1 MRKQTEKPPVALY
14 QAIETA
20 YQHFNVSLFKG
31 ELPDVLFTVQRQ
43 AGTLGY
49 FVPDRWS
56 SPSGQ
61 LCHEIAINPAHMGR
75 SRVID
80 VLQTLAHEM
89 SHCWQFCL
97 GTPSSQGYHNKEW
110 AYKMIEIGLQP
121 SSTGKPGG
129 AITGMLMSDYVI
141 EGGPF
146 WVASIELIQKMQFQ
160 FPWICR
166 LTTASAGTASENLV
180 VAESGAP
187 ETPPKLDKPS
197 VEDILLQASEDEPAA
212 IDLLFSNYSD
222 LLPPNTFQAPPQRGK
237 AKSKYQCSGCRLK
250 VWGKPGLK
258 ILCMECNTVF
268 SEF

>member
-1 MRKQTEKPPVALY
+1 MSRQTENPPVALY

-20 YQHFNVSLFKG
+20 YQHFNVSLFNG
-31 ELPDVLFTVQRQ
+31 ELPAVLFTVQRQ
-43 AGTLGY
+43 TGTLGY

-89 SHCWQFCL
+89 THCWQFCL
-97 GTPSSQGYHNKEW
+97 GAPSSKGYHNKEW
-110 AYKMIEIGLQP
+110 AYKMIDIGLQP

-146 WVASIELIQKMQFQ
+146 WAASLELIQKLKFQ
-160 FPWICR
+160 LPWICR
-166 LTTASAGTASENLV
+166 LTTVSAATESENLV
-180 VAESGAP
+180 VAESGATDARP
-187 ETPPKLDKPS
+187 MISKPS
-197 VEDILLQASEDEPAA
+197 AEERLLQATDSEPAA
-212 IDLLFSNYSD
+212 LDLLFSNYSD
-222 LLPPNTFQAPPQRGK
+222 LLPPNTFQTPPQRGK

-258 ILCMECNTVF
+258 ILCMECNTAL
-268 SEF
+268 SEY